1 MNICSV
7 YVAGKDSIVFYT
19 AICFVLY
26 SAHVTLLITSAFRIY
41 DTLTVYDASTVYG
54 ASIVHITSTVSG
66 TTHVDLVSAHAPPGK
81 SRECSG
87 NFSKSSRYLC
97 SCFFLFQLRRSRKQS
112 HTFHASTVFHL
123 IWITDRLTQH
133 LISATDS
140 KNNGILRFLFDQRLQ
155 TIFPHPFQIGHCIF
169 AARKH
174 DHVRVV

>member
-7 YVAGKDSIVFYT
+7 YVTGKDSVVFYT

-54 ASIVHITSTVSG
+54 ASIVHITSTVHG
-66 TTHVDLVSAHAPPGK
+66 TAHVDLVSAHALSGK
-81 SRECSG
+81 SGECSG

-97 SCFFLFQLRRSRKQS
+97 SCFFLLQLRRSRKQS
-112 HTFHASTVFHL
+112 HALHASTAFHL
-123 IWITDRLTQH
+123 IWIADCLTQH
-133 LISATDS
+133 LISATDP

-169 AARKH
+169 TARKH

>member
-1 MNICSV
+1 MNIRSI
-7 YVAGKDSIVFYT
+7 YVTGKDSVVFYT

-26 SAHVTLLITSAFRIY
+26 SAYIAFFVTTAFRLSDI
-41 DTLTVYDASTVYG
+41 LTVYDTSTVYG
-54 ASIVHITSTVSG
+54 TA
-66 TTHVDLVSAHAPPGK
+66 HVDLVSAHALSGK
-81 SRECSG
+81 SGECSG

-133 LISATDS
+133 LISATDP

-155 TIFPHPFQIGHCIF
+155 TIFPHPSQIGHCIF
-169 AARKH
+169 TARKH